1 MFGTYPS
8 LMRPLKVTLSVIA
21 RRFCTNNYLPSTYLY
36 RRIYKIDRLCGQ
48 EVVCGAKNAIFVQ
61 VLSLD

>member
-21 RRFCTNNYLPSTYLY
+21 RRFCTNDYLPSTY
-36 RRIYKIDRLCGQ
+36 IEEFIKSIDY
-48 EVVCGAKNAIFVQ
+48 VVCGSKNAIFVQ

>member
-8 LMRPLKVTLSVIA
+8 LMKLLKVTLSVIV
-21 RRFCTNNYLPSTYLY
+21 RRFCTKNYLPSTYIEEY
-36 RRIYKIDRLCGQ
+36 IKSIAY
-48 EVVCGAKNAIFVQ
+48 VVCGSKNAIFVQ